1 MEVPGGSDVNIDSVI
16 RKLFFVL
23 LYNLNTT
30 VNLDGLFVTIAWAF
44 ERSTPSDSMDS
55 VLPLPG
61 NVEMYGRQAYTLIVM
76 FSGYIVGL
84 YLHVFPLKFLAYLLI
99 GMERALN
106 TVDSPPR
113 YAFVR
118 DEHSLEY
125 FLSLFP
131 LATMDM
137 KVGKHVINDPG
148 KYFVSYGG
156 MKHSINQLALLQAQG
171 YKLEHAFKNDTG
183 QDFIRKRH
191 RVTRIPDLLEGS
203 DPLEYIKL
211 VNAILR

>member
-1 MEVPGGSDVNIDSVI
+1 MDVPEGSDVNIDSVI
-16 RKLFFVL
+16 RKLIFVL

-30 VNLDGLFVTIAWAF
+30 GNLDGLFVPIAWAF
-44 ERSTPSDSMDS
+44 EQSTPSPGIVEKMD
-55 VLPLPG
+55 
-61 NVEMYGRQAYTLIVM
+61 GRQAYNLIVM

-84 YLHVFPLKFLAYLLI
+84 YRHVFPLKFLVCLI
-99 GMERALN
+99 VGMARAPK
-106 TVDSPPR
+106 TVDSPPG

-125 FLSLFP
+125 FLSLIS

-137 KVGKHVINDPG
+137 KVGKRVINDPG
-148 KYFVSYGG
+148 KDFVSYGG
-156 MKHSINQLALLQAQG
+156 MEHSINQLALLQAQG
-171 YKLEHAFKNDTG
+171 CKLEHAFKNDTG